1 MYFPG
6 QWLSE
11 MHFHGQKVTIRQSLK
26 VWSAF
31 PFQAWSR
38 KHTLNPAEVNYR
50 ANIRAMKKLW
60 VTHII
65 ATTCCGSLKKDMKPG
80 DFVILDSFVDRSV
93 SVIQYQRHT
102 DCDNQIREN
111 VPFSKMT
118 LSLTHKI
125 GHFDDA
131 YSAYLTPSC
140 SLVDLV

>member
-1 MYFPG
+1 
-6 QWLSE
+6 
-11 MHFHGQKVTIRQSLK
+11 
-26 VWSAF
+26 
-31 PFQAWSR
+31 
-38 KHTLNPAEVNYR
+38 
-50 ANIRAMKKLW
+50 
-60 VTHII
+60 
-65 ATTCCGSLKKDMKPG
+65 MKPG